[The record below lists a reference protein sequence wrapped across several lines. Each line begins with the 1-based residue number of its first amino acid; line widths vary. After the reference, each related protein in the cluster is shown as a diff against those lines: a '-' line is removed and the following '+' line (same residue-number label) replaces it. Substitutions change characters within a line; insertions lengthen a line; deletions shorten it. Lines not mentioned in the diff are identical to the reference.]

1 MRLSIIIAMIK
12 FRLFSLVQASI
23 FIGLLLLM
31 LLEITSVLDVT
42 HHAYELTLGDRQVD
56 LVNRR
61 DMLIQLKR
69 SLQREIPRPT
79 DFQSEELYSQI
90 LCDKN
95 SYPSKLCTIKFL
107 YLNHTD
113 KRFTMRLEQ
122 PPTIGLFN
130 NLNMYPW
137 LPAFTTGV
145 WPNCTVMYD
154 EAFAFTI
161 DFSAYRSG
169 YFSLHM
175 DTFLPLFSLLVY
187 RKHFTNNLLG
197 SPRIV
202 LMPTV
207 EDYKLQAVDWKT
219 RAFDLQGQF
228 SHWNQMIATFAGSI
242 KVMPL
247 TRTALGWGKDKST
260 CIKTA
265 HFGVPRNLNI
275 SDPQL
280 INGFSGFMRTQLG
293 LPFHPTRP
301 TVPHV
306 CLIRRTTSRLILN
319 EISLVSA
326 ISPFVR
332 VQVVQFDGLSYR
344 EQIALI
350 QRYTILVGMHGSG
363 LTNAIYMYPGSV
375 TIQMVPYKASRLP
388 TEKYAK
394 LLRARGPYVEWH
406 NTYEQH
412 TRANELQDPYN
423 SQANTVVHIA
433 EFVQL
438 IKDALQL
445 GINADLPHL

>member
-1 MRLSIIIAMIK
+1 MQLSIVIAMIK
-12 FRLFSLVQASI
+12 LRLFSLVQVSI
-23 FIGLLLLM
+23 LICVLLLM

-42 HHAYELTLGDRQVD
+42 QHAYELTLGDRKVD

-61 DMLIQLKR
+61 DMLTQLKR

-130 NLNMYPW
+130 SLNMYPW

-207 EDYKLQAVDWKT
+207 EDYKLQVT
-219 RAFDLQGQF
+219 
-228 SHWNQMIATFAGSI
+228 
-242 KVMPL
+242 V
-247 TRTALGWGKDKST
+247 KSVQP
-260 CIKTA
+260 I
-265 HFGVPRNLNI
+265 
-275 SDPQL
+275 
-280 INGFSGFMRTQLG
+280 
-293 LPFHPTRP
+293 
-301 TVPHV
+301 
-306 CLIRRTTSRLILN
+306 TS
-319 EISLVSA
+319 
-326 ISPFVR
+326 
-332 VQVVQFDGLSYR
+332 
-344 EQIALI
+344 
-350 QRYTILVGMHGSG
+350 
-363 LTNAIYMYPGSV
+363 
-375 TIQMVPYKASRLP
+375 
-388 TEKYAK
+388 
-394 LLRARGPYVEWH
+394 
-406 NTYEQH
+406 
-412 TRANELQDPYN
+412 
-423 SQANTVVHIA
+423 
-433 EFVQL
+433 
-438 IKDALQL
+438 
-445 GINADLPHL
+445 